1 MKLVSTNVGLPRQVM
16 WQGER
21 VTTGIFK
28 QPVSGRIRLGKLNL
42 DGDGQ
47 ADLAVHGG
55 AEKAVYIY
63 PSEHYMYW
71 QMELPDFGLAWGA
84 FGENFTT
91 EGLLE
96 EAVLIGDR
104 FKIGTAEVMVT
115 QPRFPCFKLG
125 LRFGDPG
132 MVKRFL
138 ASRRTGFY
146 CAVLLPGEVA
156 AGDPFELLG
165 REGSG
170 ISVADIT
177 RLYAFEKDDVE
188 GMQRALRSTALP
200 EGWRSYFEKR
210 IRQIS

>member
-63 PSEHYMYW
+63 PSEHYMHW
-71 QMELPDFGLAWGA
+71 QMELPGFGLAWGA

-96 EAVLIGDR
+96 EAEQ
-104 FKIGTAEVMVT
+104 KSAMVIRDKEFSHPFMDT
-115 QPRFPCFKLG
+115 ESLHRRRMEK
-125 LRFGDPG
+125 
-132 MVKRFL
+132 VKGFL
-138 ASRRTGFY
+138 LT
-146 CAVLLPGEVA
+146 
-156 AGDPFELLG
+156 
-165 REGSG
+165 
-170 ISVADIT
+170 
-177 RLYAFEKDDVE
+177 
-188 GMQRALRSTALP
+188 
-200 EGWRSYFEKR
+200 
-210 IRQIS
+210 RQINSTR